1 MTRKPLGMVATALLA
16 LVVVGCTSPA
26 DPEPTP
32 GTSTAEPTTA
42 EPTTSEPTTTEPEP
56 EPEPAFG
63 TGVSAG
69 HPLAVEAG
77 SRILEAGGSAVDAA
91 VAAAFAVSVVEP
103 FASGVGGGGAT
114 LVAGGGVEPTSYDY
128 REVVAQDG
136 RIPASGTGVPGQVAG
151 LAQLHDDHGVLP
163 WEDVLEPAIELAA
176 DGFAVSDFLA
186 LRMRS
191 DYGPAAVQGSEVFAP
206 SGSPLGAG
214 DTLVQEDLAATLR
227 TIADEGPESFYTGSI
242 AERLAEVDGLDAG
255 TLADYEVVV
264 DEPVSGDFAGHEVL
278 TARPPLPGVS
288 LLQALQVAE
297 ADGIGDSSPGSTDY
311 VEALSRAWLVGDESA
326 RTVLGD
332 PAFVDVPVDDLT
344 DAAGNAALAG
354 RGVTPGAGAVGEP
367 VAGNT
372 THLTVVDGDGLV
384 VSMTNTITSF
394 WGSGQTLGG
403 FFLNDQLSRFEAIP
417 SAANTPE
424 PGRRSVSWSMPT
436 IVLDAD
442 GAPVLGIGSPGG
454 AQIPIVLAHVIVQHL
469 LHEESLEDAVA
480 APRFILTDGVLT
492 AEPAL
497 SGETA
502 AGVEALGW
510 SVRTVTLEQAVF
522 GSVQALAIDLGSGA
536 VTSAVD
542 TRREADAVTTDP

>member
-1 MTRKPLGMVATALLA
+1 MTRKPLGLLAAALLLTVA
-16 LVVVGCTSPA
+16 GCTSPS

-32 GTSTAEPTTA
+32 GTSSAEPTTS

-56 EPEPAFG
+56 VFG

-77 SRILEAGGSAVDAA
+77 SRILEAGGTAVDAA

-103 FASGVGGGGAT
+103 FASGIGGGGAT
-114 LVAGGGVEPTSYDY
+114 LLAGGGVEPTSYDY

-163 WEDVLEPAIELAA
+163 WADVLQPAIELAA
-176 DGFAVSDFLA
+176 DGFAVSEFLA

-191 DYGPAAVQGSEVFAP
+191 DYGPAAVQGSEVLAP
-206 SGSPLGAG
+206 SGTPLGAG
-214 DTLVQEDLAATLR
+214 DTLVQEELAETLR
-227 TIADEGPESFYTGSI
+227 TIADDGPESFYTGSI
-242 AERLAEVDGLDAG
+242 AERLTEVDGLDAD
-255 TLADYEVVV
+255 TLASYEVVV
-264 DEPVSGDFAGHEVL
+264 DEPVSGAFAGHEVL
-278 TARPPLPGVS
+278 SARPPLPGVS

-297 ADGIGDSSPGSTDY
+297 AAGIGDASPGSTDY
-311 VEALSRAWLVGDESA
+311 VEALSRAWLVGDETA

-332 PAFVDVPVDDLT
+332 PAFVDVPVEELT
-344 DAAGNAALAG
+344 DAGGNAALAG
-354 RGVTPGAGAVGEP
+354 RAVTPGPGAGGAP

-394 WGSGQTLGG
+394 WGSGQMLGG

-417 SAANTPE
+417 SAANAPE

-436 IVLDAD
+436 IVLDDD

-469 LHEESLEDAVA
+469 LHGEPLEDAVA
-480 APRFILTDGVLT
+480 APRFILADGVLT
-492 AEPAL
+492 AEPAFAQ
-497 SGETA
+497 ETA
-502 AGVEALGW
+502 AGVEGLGW

-522 GSVQALAIDLGSGA
+522 GSVQALAVDPESGA